1 MSEKMKNTLY
11 KEELKMKKRR
21 SILFFGILISLVFI
35 LFIPAWAKYPEKM
48 ITIIVPWPPGGRSDL
63 IGRILA
69 PAVEK
74 HAGTQVTVI
83 NKPGAGGV
91 VGAKEVANSKPDG
104 YTTLIISNTL
114 IWFKYSIDVPM
125 DIKDYVPVCQII
137 NQPQLLVVSAKAP
150 WKDLKDFVVYAKANP
165 GKAKIAM
172 TTTKGLDLL
181 FVHEFQEKAGFKGI
195 KVPYN
200 GDAPAVAAVAGQH
213 VDILL
218 APFVSVMSMLEAG
231 ELKALG
237 VASEK
242 RNPLRPQIPTFK
254 EQGVDVVLVSNQALY
269 APKGTPPEA
278 TNTLAKTVEK
288 ALKEPELVNNLE
300 KLGLGGEIEFMGPQ
314 EYLKEV
320 MRLDE
325 IYKKFKA
332 EVGI

>member
-1 MSEKMKNTLY
+1 
-11 KEELKMKKRR
+11 MKKWTR
-21 SILFFGILISLVFI
+21 ILFFCILVSWVFI
-35 LFIPAWAKYPEKM
+35 LSIPAWAKYPEKM
-48 ITIIVPWPPGGRSDL
+48 ISIIVPWPPGGRSDL

-69 PAVEK
+69 PALEK
-74 HAGTQVTVI
+74 HIGAQATVI

-91 VGAKEVANSKPDG
+91 AGAKEVAGSKPDG
-104 YTTLIISNTL
+104 YTILIISNTL

-125 DIKDYVPVCQII
+125 DIKDYAPICQII

-165 GKAKIAM
+165 GKAKIAL
-172 TTTKGLDLL
+172 TTTKGLDHL

-237 VASEK
+237 VASGK
-242 RNPLRPQIPTFK
+242 RNPLRPQIQTFK
-254 EQGVDVVLVSNQALY
+254 EQGVDVVLDSNQGLY
-269 APKGTPPEA
+269 APKGTPPEVVDILGKA
-278 TNTLAKTVEK
+278 VEK
-288 ALKEPELVNNLE
+288 ALKEPELVKNLE
-300 KLGLGGEIEFMGPQ
+300 KLGLGGEIEFMDPK
-314 EYLKEV
+314 EYFKEV

-325 IYKKFKA
+325 IYRKFKA

>member
-1 MSEKMKNTLY
+1 
-11 KEELKMKKRR
+11 
-21 SILFFGILISLVFI
+21 
-35 LFIPAWAKYPEKM
+35 
-48 ITIIVPWPPGGRSDL
+48 
-63 IGRILA
+63 
-69 PAVEK
+69 
-74 HAGTQVTVI
+74 VI

-278 TNTLAKTVEK
+278 TNTLAKAVEK